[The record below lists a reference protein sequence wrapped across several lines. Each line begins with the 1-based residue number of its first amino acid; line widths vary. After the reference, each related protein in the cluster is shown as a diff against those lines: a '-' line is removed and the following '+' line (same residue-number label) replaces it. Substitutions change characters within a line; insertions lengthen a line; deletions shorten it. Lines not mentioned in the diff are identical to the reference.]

1 VDGAME
7 TRQLFDPDS
16 STYTY
21 LVWDTRSKEAA
32 LIDPVRHQVGRDIRL
47 VRQLGLKL
55 KYTLETHI
63 HADHITGA
71 GAIRNILN
79 SIVLVHENSRSKCAD
94 VLVKDGDFVPLGSE
108 KIHIMHTP
116 GHTDSDIC
124 FLIDGTVFTGDTLL
138 IQGCGRTDFQSG
150 DAGTLYDS
158 ITRKLF
164 SLPGE
169 TRVYPG
175 HDYNG
180 RTHSTIA
187 EEQLKNPRIHK
198 GISRDQFIAIMSEL
212 QLDPPQQIH
221 EAWPSN
227 LRCGTPDYHTGNNAG
242 CPL

>member
-1 VDGAME
+1 ME
-7 TRQLFDPDS
+7 IRQLFDPES
-16 STYTY
+16 SSYTY
-21 LVWDTRSKEAA
+21 LVWDVRSQEAA
-32 LIDPVRHQVGRDIRL
+32 LIDPVRQQVGRDIRL

-55 KYTLETHI
+55 RYTLETHI

-94 VLVKDGDFVPLGSE
+94 VLVKDGDFVPLGTH

-116 GHTDSDIC
+116 GHTDSDVC
-124 FLIDGTVFTGDTLL
+124 YLINGAVFTGDTLL
-138 IQGCGRTDFQSG
+138 IRGCGRTDFQSG

-158 ITRKLF
+158 ITRQLF
-164 SLPGE
+164 TLPGE

-187 EEQLKNPRIHK
+187 EERLNNPRIHK
-198 GISRDQFIAIMSEL
+198 GIGRDEFIAMMGKLTLEPPR
-212 QLDPPQQIH
+212 QLH

-227 LRCGTPDYHTGNNAG
+227 LRCGTPDFT
-242 CPL
+242 PLNISRCTL

>member
-1 VDGAME
+1 ME
-7 TRQLFDPDS
+7 IRQLFDTDS
-16 STYTY
+16 SSYSY
-21 LVWDTRSKEAA
+21 LVWDTRSLDAA
-32 LIDPVRHQVGRDIRL
+32 LIDPVQNQVGRDIRL

-63 HADHITGA
+63 HADHVTGA

-94 VLVKDGDFVPLGSE
+94 VLVKDGDFVPLGTQ
-108 KIHIMHTP
+108 KIHIIHTP

-124 FLIDGTVFTGDTLL
+124 FLMDGAVFTGDTLL
-138 IQGCGRTDFQSG
+138 INSCGRTDFQSG

-158 ITRKLF
+158 ITRCLF

-180 RTHSTIA
+180 RTSSTIA
-187 EEQLKNPRIHK
+187 EEQLNNPRIHQ
-198 GISRDQFIAIMSEL
+198 GVTRDDFITTMGRLEL
-212 QLDPPQQIH
+212 APPEKIH

-227 LRCGTPDYHTGNNAG
+227 LRCGAQDFFVVNMAG
-242 CPL
+242 CSF